1 MKKLMAIFL
10 AALVVLMSTAAL
22 AEDAQ
27 TEELYGELVVGSTTA
42 LSGSFFT
49 EMWGDNTS
57 DIDVRMLLHGY
68 NLMEWKSA
76 RGSYGLDGSVVTG
89 MAVTDDYL
97 GNRTYTLALAQD
109 LT

>member
-49 EMWGDNTS
+49 EMWFGCS
-57 DIDVRMLLHGY
+57 C
-68 NLMEWKSA
+68 
-76 RGSYGLDGSVVTG
+76 
-89 MAVTDDYL
+89 TD
-97 GNRTYTLALAQD
+97 TT
-109 LT
+109 

>member
-49 EMWGDNTS
+49 EMWETIRRTS
-57 DIDVRMLLHGY
+57 TFGC
-68 NLMEWKSA
+68 SC
-76 RGSYGLDGSVVTG
+76 
-89 MAVTDDYL
+89 TD
-97 GNRTYTLALAQD
+97 TT
-109 LT
+109 